1 MEDAATAEIS
11 RTIVAGIP
19 FTKPL
24 ENGQYLT
31 KENYLKWQD
40 EELEKIKEYGGAYTI
55 YRWKSFALVN
65 NSYYGYGFEK
75 ILKIFSLTLKAYKYI

>member
-11 RTIVAGIP
+11 QTIVAGIP

-24 ENGQYLT
+24 EDGQYLT

-40 EELEKIKEYGGAYTI
+40 EELVKIKEYVGATRYTDGN
-55 YRWKSFALVN
+55 FALATQLLQDMVLK
-65 NSYYGYGFEK
+65 K
-75 ILKIFSLTLKAYKYI
+75 ILKIF

>member
-1 MEDAATAEIS
+1 MADIS
-11 RTIVAGIP
+11 

-40 EELEKIKEYGGAYTI
+40 EELEKIKEYVGVTRYTDGN
-55 YRWKSFALVN
+55 FALATQLLQDMV
-65 NSYYGYGFEK
+65 FEEN
-75 ILKIFSLTLKAYKYI
+75 FEDFLTLKLINTSEIKE